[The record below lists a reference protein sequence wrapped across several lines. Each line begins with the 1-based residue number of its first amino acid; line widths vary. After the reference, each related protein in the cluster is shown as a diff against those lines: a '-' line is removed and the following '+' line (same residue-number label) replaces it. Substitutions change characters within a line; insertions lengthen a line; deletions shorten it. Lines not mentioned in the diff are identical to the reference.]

1 MYILNGK
8 YSYFFTLSRK
18 RLIANDILL
27 KYHRRY
33 RERTSSMYYHW
44 TYLKE
49 KNGKLLLIKCYQHN
63 DSCVCNEENPVN
75 IDQVFKNEYDYVM
88 ALIKEYGK

>member
-1 MYILNGK
+1 MEN
-8 YSYFFTLSRK
+8 TLISLPLAEK

-63 DSCVCNEENPVN
+63 DSYVCNEENSVN

-88 ALIKEYGK
+88 ALIKKYGK

>member
-1 MYILNGK
+1 MENKLISLPL
-8 YSYFFTLSRK
+8 FEK

-33 RERTSSMYYHW
+33 REHENGMYSHW

-49 KNGKLLLIKCYQHN
+49 RNGNLFLIKCYQHEC
-63 DSCVCNEENPVN
+63 SCVCNEENPVN
-75 IDQVFKNEYDYVM
+75 IDQVFRNEYDYVIS
-88 ALIKEYGK
+88 LIKEYGKTF